1 MHFEISIGLWKLG
14 CDLEKKNDDLNTPW
28 YSFKYEWDRLFLDF
42 CLLLCFWSEGQEW
55 PQNWIYRVTFYMSNR
70 VLLFAAYAYGVNST
84 IRHVVAYLCRIN
96 YIKSADYIFHLVP
109 TKDQACCTICVVF
122 RVCSVALNEVIDRI
136 YRWPCSTSRF
146 RFSVLIGRYRFDSR
160 DIENTLSNFQLRT
173 FSSVWARTLNRALIW
188 L

>member
-1 MHFEISIGLWKLG
+1 MRSSFLG
-14 CDLEKKNDDLNTPW
+14 FLST
-28 YSFKYEWDRLFLDF
+28 SLFLV
-42 CLLLCFWSEGQEW
+42 WGS
-55 PQNWIYRVTFYMSNR
+55 RVTAKLNLPSDVLYLRNR
-70 VLLFAAYAYGVNST
+70 ILLFAAYAYGVNST

-122 RVCSVALNEVIDRI
+122 WVCSVALNEVIDGI

-146 RFSVLIGRYRFDSR
+146 RFSVLIGRYRFGSR
-160 DIENTLSNFQLRT
+160 DIENALSNFQLRT
-173 FSSVWARTLNRALIW
+173 FSSIWARTLNRALIW